1 MVIITNLP
9 LSVEHNMEPTLR
21 SRDFTNWIEQV
32 GHSVVIEKAR
42 LSSDLHTLS
51 HIGAKM
57 LHLEH
62 ERNVDDVQSIL
73 ASGYTEMP
81 EGQVTMPAFTVNNKL
96 VENPRFN
103 KFQCRQEE

>member
-1 MVIITNLP
+1 MVIANLP
-9 LSVEHNMEPTLR
+9 LSVEHNMEPTLK

-42 LSSDLHTLS
+42 LTSELHTLS

-62 ERNVDDVQSIL
+62 ERDVNDVQSIL

-81 EGQVTMPAFTVNNKL
+81 EMGQVTVPAFTVNNRL
-96 VENPRFN
+96 VGNPRFN